1 MCGFSSG
8 GHKKFYKFLL
18 RNDIDH
24 IRETPGPKRILQIG
38 PYPPPGTGWSVRIK
52 MLKRYLERAG
62 HTCVVLNTNKNRRQK
77 SDEFVPALNGFDY
90 TLKVLKF
97 CARGFL
103 VHMHLNGK
111 STKSPVLALIAE
123 ICSLF
128 FGRRIVLTF
137 HAGAVQDYFP
147 RQGKFWIDLPFRLIF
162 LLAQKII
169 CNNDAVKARIGEYGI
184 SAAKIIPIPA
194 FCPQYLEDKNELPAA
209 IKNFVARHHPVVSTY
224 VYLRPDFKINFL
236 LEGLQEVLRK
246 NARLGVIFMG
256 AFQETAKLEE
266 LLNAHGLAGNCLLAS
281 DLEHGDFLA
290 ALAASQVYIRTPVVD
305 GVSSSVLEALELGTR
320 VVASE
325 NGSRPAGVIT
335 YQDDNVT
342 DFAEKVHAALT
353 HGIDAHTPSPRRETE
368 LRDTLREEIAL
379 LVQEAP

>member
-1 MCGFSSG
+1 M
-8 GHKKFYKFLL
+8 L
-18 RNDIDH
+18 RNDIDDSKKIQH
-24 IRETPGPKRILQIG
+24 PKRILQIG

-62 HTCVVLNTNKNRRQK
+62 HTCVVINTNKNRRQK
-77 SDEFVPALNGFDY
+77 SSEFIPAHNGFDY
-90 TLKVLKF
+90 TQKVLKF
-97 CARGFL
+97 CAQGFL

-111 STKSPVLALIAE
+111 STKSPALALIAE
-123 ICSLF
+123 ICSLL
-128 FGRRIVLTF
+128 FGRRLILTF
-137 HAGAVQDYFP
+137 HAGVVQDYFP

-162 LLAQKII
+162 SLARKII
-169 CNNDAVKARIGEYGI
+169 CNNDAVKARIVEYGI
-184 SAAKIIPIPA
+184 RPEKIIPIPA
-194 FCPQYLEDKNELPAA
+194 FCPQYLEDKNELPVA
-209 IKNFVARHHPVVSTY
+209 IKNFVAKHQPVVSAY
-224 VYLRPDFKINFL
+224 VYLRTDFSINFL
-236 LEGLQEVLRK
+236 LEGLREVLRK
-246 NARLGVIFMG
+246 NLRLGLIFMG

-266 LLNAHGLAGNCLLAS
+266 LLAAQGLAKNCLIAS

-325 NGSRPAGVIT
+325 NGSRPAGVMT

-342 DFAEKVHAALT
+342 DFVEKVQAALT
-353 HGIDAHTPSPRRETE
+353 HGIDAHTPSLRRETE
-368 LRDTLREEIAL
+368 LRDTLKEEIAL